1 MELNFNRKALI
12 LGITLVLLVA
22 AYALGI
28 VFSPANVSKRLSSI
42 PLYPVLEKAEVEEIY
57 LEIDGD
63 PLQLTKSSS
72 AWTVQISSVAFPA
85 SASRIDSFLD
95 QIAALK
101 RSQEITSNPDLW
113 ADFELE
119 SMDAVKAAG
128 VTIIKPDKAP
138 FRASVASMI
147 KEYDG
152 TAIGDLV
159 KRISEVE

>member
-12 LGITLVLLVA
+12 LGITLVLLVV

-42 PLYPVLEKAEVEEIY
+42 PLYPVMEKAEVEEIY

-63 PLQLTKSSS
+63 RLQLTKSSR
-72 AWTVQISSVAFPA
+72 AWTVQISSVSFPA
-85 SASRIDSFLD
+85 SDSRIDSFLD

-113 ADFELE
+113 ADFELTE
-119 SMDAVKAAG
+119 
-128 VTIIKPDKAP
+128 
-138 FRASVASMI
+138 
-147 KEYDG
+147 G
-152 TAIGDLV
+152 TARRVTLKSGVETVVDLLV
-159 KRISEVE
+159 HTLVTLLLVILKVLSIILLK